1 MTCLPIRVT
10 TIPINQEAPHVQ
22 IHSPHNGLDRSSNGA
37 HTPRQ
42 RDQGQGRRARL
53 GPGDVDDLRDRDR
66 AVGCRRSIAGVGVR
80 GRHRK
85 GHRLTDDGSAVVEF
99 VLGAVFVLAI
109 VLAIIQLALVAHIRN
124 TVTDAAAEGARHSAA
139 ADASLSDGEQRTR
152 ELIISALSPRY
163 AEHIRVDSI
172 NDGTD
177 TLVRVQVTTPLPV
190 IGLLGPSGQLT
201 MSAHAL
207 AERD

>member
-1 MTCLPIRVT
+1 MTSMPNHVIT
-10 TIPINQEAPHVQ
+10 TPTNQEAHHVQ
-22 IHSPHNGLDRSSNGA
+22 LHDPHHGLDRPSNGA

-42 RDQGQGRRARL
+42 RDHRQRRCAGL
-53 GPGDVDDLRDRDR
+53 GFGDPYDLRDRDR
-66 AVGCRRSIAGVGVR
+66 SVGRRWPIAGLGVR
-80 GRHRK
+80 GRDRT
-85 GHRLTDDGSAVVEF
+85 GHRLADDGSAVVEF

-109 VLAIIQLALVAHIRN
+109 VLAVIQLALVAHIRN
-124 TVTDAAAEGARHSAA
+124 TVTDAAAEGARYSAA

-152 ELIISALSPRY
+152 ELITSALSPRY

-177 TLVRVQVTTPLPV
+177 TLIRVQVTTPLPV
-190 IGLLGPSGQLT
+190 VGLLGPSGQLT